1 MPESRLYVRSYYR
14 NNNSCVQIIEV
25 RVQCVVVDMHVNQ
38 SLQKRKKLSQMFLSY
53 ESMDT
58 KNNVSNQ
65 RVSVSVTTLSFQSL
79 FVRRTLIFHM
89 PFYVY
94 PLTEA
99 FQKNR
104 WLQGVISIFL
114 SSYLGPNFKT
124 LCTVF

>member
-1 MPESRLYVRSYYR
+1 
-14 NNNSCVQIIEV
+14 
-25 RVQCVVVDMHVNQ
+25 
-38 SLQKRKKLSQMFLSY
+38 MFLSY

-65 RVSVSVTTLSFQSL
+65 RISVSVTTLSFQSL

-104 WLQGVISIFL
+104 WLQGVIFL
-114 SSYLGPNFKT
+114 GSYLGPNFKT